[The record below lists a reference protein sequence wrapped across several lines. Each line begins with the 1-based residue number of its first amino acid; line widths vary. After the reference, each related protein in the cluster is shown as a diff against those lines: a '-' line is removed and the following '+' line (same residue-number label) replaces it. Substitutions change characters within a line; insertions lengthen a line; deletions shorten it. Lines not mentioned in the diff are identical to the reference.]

1 MPRPTFIPPKWEL
14 SVSRNMQI
22 THWVLSLVQV
32 NTIQNWRGQS
42 GRSPNEGCKFDQRAG
57 EPVLRGIT
65 EGIWSVHSGEE
76 KAQGDLIIVFLHIKG
91 SYREDRGTLFTWRH
105 VKMRG
110 NRHKIYWEG
119 SPLDRRKNVFLLV
132 IENNPSLEQPPHG
145 QGRIP
150 IAGSFQNTIGQ
161 VFFFFSNYAALRG
174 QYNYTN
180 CKTATSLTCL
190 NMWTNS
196 SLMAKL
202 RRSMSPRKFLRV
214 RRLFSTK
221 NVERALS
228 ASSIS

>member
-119 SPLDRRKNVFLLV
+119 SSLDRRMYFFLSLR
-132 IENNPSLEQPPHG
+132 ITHHWNNLPMVRAESPSLEVFKIQLD
-145 QGRIP
+145 R
-150 IAGSFQNTIGQ
+150 
-161 VFFFFSNYAALRG
+161 FFFFFQIMQLYVGNITT
-174 QYNYTN
+174 QTV
-180 CKTATSLTCL
+180 
-190 NMWTNS
+190 
-196 SLMAKL
+196 KL
-202 RRSMSPRKFLRV
+202 LPL
-214 RRLFSTK
+214 
-221 NVERALS
+221 
-228 ASSIS
+228 